1 MKNTKIYNERVD
13 CLKWV
18 EPTFPPRVVH
28 REVIF
33 SLMTYGRASME
44 HGQALYFVNSSNE
57 ILDVVSSDIG
67 GFMGS
72 ISSDNN
78 PSFLYKNVL
87 PNESVKVEEYDGFY
101 DLDYLLGFSL
111 SIESKRYGKIKI
123 KPPAKKGG
131 LKKQP
136 LLYADNSLPR
146 YVSLDRVL
154 DEQ

>member
-44 HGQALYFVNSSNE
+44 YGQALYFVNGSDE
-57 ILDVVSSDIG
+57 ILDVV
-67 GFMGS
+67 
-72 ISSDNN
+72 SSDNN
-78 PSFLYKNVL
+78 PSFLYKKVL

-111 SIESKRYGKIKI
+111 YIESKRYGKIKI